1 MKKTAA
7 FLMALLLTAGCLF
20 ALAGC
25 GKRCTA
31 ADLSAYLDEE
41 GFVAGLCQTD
51 LEAVVKRYTGI
62 KDPEEYRCNDQCDPG
77 WRIFSD
83 RYRFSLTYYE
93 NVDENTGTVNLNLAA
108 STVPGLSLPCGIR
121 FSDTASKML
130 KRLSLDF
137 DLKKDFDSDYVVLWK
152 EEGKRIVASKT
163 NGCVIPE
170 DGIGGFRIQYV
181 EAIPIVQP
189 DGSERTVR
197 RTLSFLFDSTESKLG
212 LFSMSITEDLGVS
225 ETDASAQT
233 PSVLSAYLDEQGF
246 VAGMSQAELIAK
258 AEEIEGGELIGMH
271 WDGVNGGGWQATCGW
286 QNGGTIAYYEN
297 DYRAYEEEKY
307 AVYSN
312 KVTVIAESEG
322 LNSPA
327 GIRFS
332 DTLPDVLKKLSVE
345 GDPIN
350 VFTPDPGRTD
360 VMTLFAEGNVTLKLS
375 RVTDL
380 GTPTRLEFVETST
393 RTLDDGRVDT
403 VVRRITFSFADG
415 NGTLNNYMISVTERY
430 PLKENAAE

>member
-7 FLMALLLTAGCLF
+7 FLLALLLTAGCLF

-25 GKRCTA
+25 GKRYTPS
-31 ADLSAYLDEE
+31 DLSAYLDDL

-51 LEAVVKRYTGI
+51 LEAVVKRYTAI
-62 KDPEEYRCNDQCDPG
+62 NDLEEYRYDDLDNRG
-77 WRIFSD
+77 WKIWRNQ
-83 RYRFSLTYYE
+83 YRFSFTVRE
-93 NVDENTGTVNLNLAA
+93 NVDENTATVNLNLAA

-121 FSDTASKML
+121 FSDTADKIL
-130 KRLSLDF
+130 KRLSLKF
-137 DLKKDFDSDYVVLWK
+137 DLKNDFDSDYKILW
-152 EEGKRIVASKT
+152 EEGDKRFYALQM

-170 DGIGGFRIQYV
+170 DGIGHFRFQYSEV
-181 EAIPIVQP
+181 VPLSLP
-189 DGSERTVR
+189 DGSENTVR
-197 RTLSFLFDSTESKLG
+197 RTLAFYFDDVNSKLG
-212 LFSMSITEDLGVS
+212 MFSMSITEDLGGI
-225 ETDASAQT
+225 ETDETEQS
-233 PSVLSAYLDEQGF
+233 PSVLSAYLDEEGF
-246 VAGMSQAELIAK
+246 VPGMSQAEFIAK
-258 AEEIEGGELIGMH
+258 AEEIEGGEVEGMH
-271 WDGVNGGGWQATCGW
+271 YDGVQGGGWQA
-286 QNGGTIAYYEN
+286 GGTFAYYTN
-297 DYRAYEEEKY
+297 DYRADEEQKY

-312 KVTVIAESEG
+312 KVTVNAESEG

-360 VMTLFAEGNVTLKLS
+360 VMTLYAEGNATLKLS

-380 GTPTRLEFVETST
+380 GLPTRLEFVETST

-415 NGTLNNYMISVTERY
+415 NGTLNNYTISVTERY